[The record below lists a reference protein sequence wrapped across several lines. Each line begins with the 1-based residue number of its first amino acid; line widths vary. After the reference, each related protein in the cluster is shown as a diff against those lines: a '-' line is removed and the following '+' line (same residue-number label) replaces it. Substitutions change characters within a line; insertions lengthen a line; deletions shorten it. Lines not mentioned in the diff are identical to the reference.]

1 MRVHIARP
9 LLISFDRTA
18 ACLRRD
24 GLMPKAPS
32 SAASRCVL
40 MSSARRGRP
49 PNHGN
54 TRNADADSKDAYSK
68 AVKGR
73 RRGVQTGDAGSDLFI
88 IEEGRVELSVGQPS
102 RNLQLEVGDF
112 FGERALVYDQRD
124 CTAKALT
131 PCRLLRIDRGTFT
144 AIVKVHPEIAL
155 MMLRSLP
162 REGGQSAAPAAA
174 PTTGVLVTSTNAHFP
189 IAGTDMLVGRSS
201 QASGYTA
208 DIDLSGHDPDKTLSR
223 KHARITRTT
232 DGVFLKEEEGR
243 NGTFV
248 NGTRVGPGQTVRL
261 AEGDRIRFGLVEV
274 VFRSA

>member
-1 MRVHIARP
+1 
-9 LLISFDRTA
+9 
-18 ACLRRD
+18 
-24 GLMPKAPS
+24 MPTP
-32 SAASRCVL
+32 
-40 MSSARRGRP
+40 
-49 PNHGN
+49 
-54 TRNADADSKDAYSK
+54 DSKDAYSK
-68 AVKGR
+68 AVKG
-73 RRGVQTGDAGSDLFI
+73 GEVVFTAGDAGSDLFI
-88 IEEGRVELSVGQPS
+88 IEEGRVELSVAQPP
-102 RNLQLEVGDF
+102 RTYTLEVGDF

-124 CTAKALT
+124 STAKALT
-131 PCRLLRIDRGTFT
+131 ACRLLKIDRATFT

-155 MMLRSLP
+155 LMLRSLP
-162 REGGQSAAPAAA
+162 REGGQAAAGAA
-174 PTTGVLVTSTNAHFP
+174 PTSGVLVTASNASY
-189 IAGTDMLVGRSS
+189 ALEKADMLVGRSS

-223 KHARITRTT
+223 KHARITRSK

>member
-1 MRVHIARP
+1 MATP
-9 LLISFDRTA
+9 
-18 ACLRRD
+18 
-24 GLMPKAPS
+24 
-32 SAASRCVL
+32 
-40 MSSARRGRP
+40 
-49 PNHGN
+49 
-54 TRNADADSKDAYSK
+54 DSKDAYSK
-68 AVKGR
+68 AVKG
-73 RRGVQTGDAGSDLFI
+73 GDVVFKTGDAGADLFI
-88 IEEGRVELSVGQPS
+88 IEEGRVELSVGTPP
-102 RNLQLEVGDF
+102 RTYTLEVGDF

-162 REGGQSAAPAAA
+162 REGGQSATPAAGAA

-189 IAGTDMLVGRSS
+189 IAKADMLVGRSS

-223 KHARITRTT
+223 KHARLTRTA

-248 NGTRVGPGQTVRL
+248 NGTRIGPGQTVRL

-274 VFRSA
+274 EFRFA

>member
-1 MRVHIARP
+1 
-9 LLISFDRTA
+9 
-18 ACLRRD
+18 
-24 GLMPKAPS
+24 MPTP
-32 SAASRCVL
+32 
-40 MSSARRGRP
+40 
-49 PNHGN
+49 
-54 TRNADADSKDAYSK
+54 DSKDAYAK
-68 AVKGR
+68 AVKG
-73 RRGVQTGDAGSDLFI
+73 GEVVFSAGDAGSDLFI
-88 IEEGRVELSVGQPS
+88 IEEGRVELSVSQPA
-102 RNLQLEVGDF
+102 RTYTLEVGDF

-124 CTAKALT
+124 STAKALT
-131 PCRLLRIDRGTFT
+131 ACRLLRIDRATFT

-155 MMLRSLP
+155 LMLRSLP

-174 PTTGVLVTSTNAHFP
+174 GAGPTSGVLVTATNARYMLEK
-189 IAGTDMLVGRSS
+189 TDMLVGRSS

-223 KHARITRTT
+223 KHARILRSK

-274 VFRSA
+274 EFRSA

>member
-1 MRVHIARP
+1 
-9 LLISFDRTA
+9 
-18 ACLRRD
+18 
-24 GLMPKAPS
+24 MPTP
-32 SAASRCVL
+32 
-40 MSSARRGRP
+40 
-49 PNHGN
+49 
-54 TRNADADSKDAYSK
+54 DSKDAYSK
-68 AVKGR
+68 AVKG
-73 RRGVQTGDAGSDLFI
+73 GDVVFKAGDAGSDLFI
-88 IEEGRVELSVGQPS
+88 IEEGRVELSVPQPP
-102 RNLQLEVGDF
+102 RTYTLEVGDF

-124 CTAKALT
+124 STAKALT
-131 PCRLLRIDRGTFT
+131 ACRLLRIDRATFT

-155 MMLRSLP
+155 LMLRSLP

-174 PTTGVLVTSTNAHFP
+174 GAPTAGVLVTSSNARYLLEK
-189 IAGTDMLVGRSS
+189 ADMLVGRSS

-223 KHARITRTT
+223 KHARILRSK

-274 VFRSA
+274 EFRSA